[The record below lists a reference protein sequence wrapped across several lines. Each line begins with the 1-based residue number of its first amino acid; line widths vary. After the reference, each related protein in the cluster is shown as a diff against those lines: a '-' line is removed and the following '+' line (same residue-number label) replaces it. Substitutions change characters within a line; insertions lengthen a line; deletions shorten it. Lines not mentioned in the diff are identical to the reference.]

1 MLSDNGISALVR
13 NFKNFLNKFGSVWL
27 QNKHNLFT
35 TTGHGYGSLSSE
47 NSELYFS
54 TNNDIL
60 RIRKQRVDN
69 ALNTII
75 GHLNNCMR
83 NELV

>member
-1 MLSDNGISALVR
+1 MLSDNGVSALVK
-13 NFKNFLNKFGSVWL
+13 NFKNFFNNFGSVLL

-35 TTGHGYGSLSSE
+35 TIGHGYGSLSSE
-47 NSELYFS
+47 NSELCFS

-60 RIRKQRVDN
+60 RIRKERIDN

-83 NELV
+83 NKFV